1 MATDAELEEAALYQA
16 RVDLLPIDVPAAEG
30 ILREAKQIFD
40 QQGIVFHLISGTLLG
55 AIRDNALIPW
65 DDDVDV
71 ASVIGL
77 DGLSEESVDETM
89 ERVATAF
96 REEGF
101 VTVVERDIHYLALGT
116 RKSSVLLSWC
126 LLRPF
131 GDRIVHYPGVRMP
144 ISLFTN
150 LKEINFVGDKFLV
163 PNPPE
168 EFLRIKYGPE
178 WRTPK
183 QTGYQKDIM
192 QNIPVSA
199 SPGQAGPLKQFL
211 TTRVL
216 RSKAARLRV
225 LDHTGEPVV
234 GAEVIVAGLNRSR
247 TNKQGY
253 ATFYLP
259 HEYYYAL
266 VIRFGDHE
274 EVLYEEMMGPGKTY
288 VYRADPS
295 ATARMFALIPE

>member
-16 RVDLLPIDVPAAEG
+16 RVDLLSIDVPAAEG

-168 EFLRIKYGPE
+168 EFPAYKVRSRVEDPKANWVSERHYAEHTGICLAGP
-178 WRTPK
+178 
-183 QTGYQKDIM
+183 
-192 QNIPVSA
+192 
-199 SPGQAGPLKQFL
+199 AGPLKQFL

>member
-1 MATDAELEEAALYQA
+1 MATDAELEKAALYQA
-16 RVDLLPIDVPAAEG
+16 RIDLDPIDVPTAER

-55 AIRDNALIPW
+55 AIRDNAIIAW
-65 DDDVDV
+65 DDDIDV

-77 DGLSEESVDETM
+77 DGLREESVDETT
-89 ERVATAF
+89 ERVAAAF
-96 REEGF
+96 SEQGF
-101 VTVVERDIHYLALGT
+101 ATVVEQDIHYLCLGT

-126 LLRPF
+126 LFRTF
-131 GDRIVHYPGVRMP
+131 GDSIVHYPGVRMP

-150 LKEINFVGDKFLV
+150 LKEIDFVGDKFLV

-168 EFLRIKYGPE
+168 DFLRIKYGPD
-178 WRTPK
+178 WQTPK
-183 QTGYQKDIM
+183 QTGYQIDVLRKL
-192 QNIPVSA
+192 PVSA

-225 LDHTGEPVV
+225 LDHTGEPVS
-234 GAEVIVAGLNRSR
+234 GAEVIVAGLNRSK

-259 HEYYYAL
+259 HEYYYGL
-266 VIRFGDHE
+266 IIRFGDHE
-274 EVLYEEMMGPGKTY
+274 EALYEEAMGPGKTY

-295 ATARMFALIPE
+295 ATARMFALSPE